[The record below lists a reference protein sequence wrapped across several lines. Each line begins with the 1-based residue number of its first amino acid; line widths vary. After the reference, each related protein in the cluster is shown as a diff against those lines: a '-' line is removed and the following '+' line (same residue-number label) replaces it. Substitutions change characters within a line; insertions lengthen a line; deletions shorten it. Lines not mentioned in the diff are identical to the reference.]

1 MKTPTATIR
10 TLIVDDE
17 VLARENVEALLQ
29 DDPEIQIVAQC
40 SNGAQA
46 VEAIKQHRPDLLFL
60 DVQMPGMSGFEV
72 LAKLPATL
80 LPQVVFVTAYDHFA
94 LQAFDVQAVDYVLK
108 PFNRVR
114 FAEALARAKT
124 AVREHDRLSLS
135 RRLDEVLTALQQLRE
150 GAAML
155 PPARARE
162 GDHRLF
168 IRCDGEIH
176 VMAPE
181 DILWLESDGD
191 YVRLHVTDKS
201 RFVRMSLHK
210 MMAKLDPA
218 HFVRIHR
225 STIVN
230 LKHMRK
236 ASPAL
241 YGEYTVELTNG
252 AKLKVSRTF
261 VHELKAH
268 LSGTSRAK

>member
-1 MKTPTATIR
+1 MNATTATIR
-10 TLIVDDE
+10 TMIVDDE
-17 VLARENVEALLQ
+17 VLARENVEALLRP
-29 DDPEIQIVAQC
+29 DPEIQIVAQC
-40 SNGAQA
+40 STGAQA
-46 VEAIKQHRPDLLFL
+46 VEAIKQHQPDLLFL
-60 DVQMPGMSGFEV
+60 DVQMPGMSGFDV
-72 LAKLPATL
+72 LAKLPAKV

-94 LQAFDVQAVDYVLK
+94 LRAFEVQAVDYVLK
-108 PFNRVR
+108 PFNRAR
-114 FAEALARAKT
+114 FAEALARAKA
-124 AVREHDRLSLS
+124 AVRDHDRQGLA
-135 RRLDEVLTALQQLRE
+135 RRLDEVMTAMQRLRE
-150 GAAML
+150 GAAEAA
-155 PPARARE
+155 PKPRE
-162 GDHRLF
+162 GDGRLF

-181 DILWLESDGD
+181 DILWIESDGD

-210 MMAKLDPA
+210 MMDKLDPN

-230 LKHMRK
+230 LRHMKK

-261 VHELKAH
+261 VHDLKAH
-268 LSGTSRAK
+268 L

>member
-1 MKTPTATIR
+1 MKTTTATIR
-10 TLIVDDE
+10 TMIVDDE

-29 DDPEIQIVAQC
+29 DDPEIKIVAQC
-40 SNGAQA
+40 SNGDQA
-46 VEAIKQHRPDLLFL
+46 VEAIRQHRPDLLFL
-60 DVQMPGMSGFEV
+60 DVQMPGLDGFGL
-72 LAKLPATL
+72 LAKLPDTL

-94 LQAFDVQAVDYVLK
+94 LQAFEVQAVDYVLK

-114 FAEALARAKT
+114 FAEALARAKA
-124 AVREHDRLSLS
+124 AVRERDPQNLA
-135 RRLDEVLTALQQLRE
+135 RRLDEVMTALQRLRE
-150 GAAML
+150 GKDAA
-155 PPARARE
+155 PAARRE
-162 GDHRLF
+162 GDNRLF

-181 DILWLESDGD
+181 DILWIESDGD

-201 RFVRMSLHK
+201 RFVRMSLLK
-210 MMAKLDPA
+210 MMEKLDPA

-230 LKHMRK
+230 LRHMRK

-261 VHELKAH
+261 VHDLKAH
-268 LSGTSRAK
+268 L

>member
-1 MKTPTATIR
+1 MKTTTATIR
-10 TLIVDDE
+10 TMIVDDE

-29 DDPEIQIVAQC
+29 DDPEIKIVAQC
-40 SNGAQA
+40 SNGDQV
-46 VEAIKQHRPDLLFL
+46 VEAIRQHRPDLLFL
-60 DVQMPGMSGFEV
+60 DVQMPGMNGFDA
-72 LAKLPATL
+72 LAKLPDTL

-94 LQAFDVQAVDYVLK
+94 LQAFEVQAVDYVLK
-108 PFNRVR
+108 PFNRAR

-124 AVREHDRLSLS
+124 AVRERDPQNLA
-135 RRLDEVLTALQQLRE
+135 RRLDEVMTALQRLRE
-150 GAAML
+150 GKDAA
-155 PPARARE
+155 PAGRRE
-162 GDHRLF
+162 GDNRLF

-181 DILWLESDGD
+181 DILWIESDGD

-201 RFVRMSLHK
+201 RFVRMSLLK
-210 MMAKLDPA
+210 MMDKLDPA

-261 VHELKAH
+261 VHDLKAH
-268 LSGTSRAK
+268 L